1 MGERKGWLACICE
14 RYVAW
19 VTHVTVGL
27 IALARPL
34 VSLLTR
40 NSKILVKTVGKDLI
54 VTPEETPLIDPLV
67 FREVMGHYPT
77 GVAVVT
83 GIAEDGEELAL
94 VVGTFSSVSLDPPL
108 VSFMPMKTSKTF
120 EKLRKLKTMCIN
132 ILGEEQEDLVTTIAR
147 RWENKYHGV
156 DSFRSPA
163 GNPVLAGSVAWVDVE
178 TDNIVEAG
186 DHWIVLCRVLDL
198 AVVNAGSPLLFFQ
211 GGYGGFLST
220 SLAARTDK
228 EFADLLEE
236 VESTRGILEGLASG
250 IGCQVTLYRAVSRD
264 EFAQVLSA
272 TGPGVDRSGG
282 VGRRLPIVPP
292 IGDTY
297 MYAQPESEQERWI
310 AKARGVS
317 DETKEVFRQRMDFVR
332 RHGYLVAFLPDDNEA
347 AYDDVNEATR
357 QYAQGRMTPAE
368 ERRVRETI
376 FNSSVDYELRDID
389 PHTAYRIGSMVFPV
403 QSPEGGVEYTLRL
416 SQFPGP
422 RLGHRV
428 LDWIE
433 RGKSAV
439 NLIESLI
446 GFSQTQQS

>member
-1 MGERKGWLACICE
+1 
-14 RYVAW
+14 
-19 VTHVTVGL
+19 
-27 IALARPL
+27 
-34 VSLLTR
+34 
-40 NSKILVKTVGKDLI
+40 
-54 VTPEETPLIDPLV
+54 
-67 FREVMGHYPT
+67 
-77 GVAVVT
+77 
-83 GIAEDGEELAL
+83 
-94 VVGTFSSVSLDPPL
+94 
-108 VSFMPMKTSKTF
+108 
-120 EKLRKLKTMCIN
+120 MCI
-132 ILGEEQEDLVTTIAR
+132 R
-147 RWENKYHGV
+147 
-156 DSFRSPA
+156 DS
-163 GNPVLAGSVAWVDVE
+163 
-178 TDNIVEAG
+178 
-186 DHWIVLCRVLDL
+186 
-198 AVVNAGSPLLFFQ
+198 
-211 GGYGGFLST
+211 
-220 SLAARTDK
+220 
-228 EFADLLEE
+228 
-236 VESTRGILEGLASG
+236 
-250 IGCQVTLYRAVSRD
+250 D